1 MAAKSLLVKD
11 GLLIGTDI
19 QKDCSGQQD
28 GTRPNV
34 AVIALQI
41 IKILTI
47 CVLSDVTI

>member
-1 MAAKSLLVKD
+1 MAAKSLLVND

-41 IKILTI
+41 LKILI
-47 CVLSDVTI
+47 MRVQLDVTI

>member
-1 MAAKSLLVKD
+1 MAAKSLLFKD
-11 GLLIGTDI
+11 GLLIGADI

-41 IKILTI
+41 IKILIIYVQLDLTI
-47 CVLSDVTI
+47 